1 MLDCKFI
8 PSNILKAFINTKK
21 QKIVKRKST
30 LLKIKFLLINENL
43 ISFIIKL
50 KSTSSKVDIIIDK
63 IKNFKF
69 ALRLYLSSKKPKKNI
84 AEQIVMKQFSDFK
97 S

>member
-1 MLDCKFI
+1 MLDCKLI

-30 LLKIKFLLINENL
+30 LSKIKFLSINENL

-50 KSTSSKVDIIIDK
+50 KSTSSKINIIIDN

-84 AEQIVMKQFSDFK
+84 AEQIIMKQFNDFK